1 MFRSNDYICKYHRS
15 MLRLLLNNK
24 LFLIAFENFPH
35 LSNNVHGNSSRKNMN
50 FKSFLSFCNFNDL
63 QILYA
68 KMQKNF
74 IALNRNENS
83 IYLPRRLCKVSE
95 CASKIIS
102 ECYLFFCFD
111 RFMREHTFRIVCVCV
126 CCATIQV
133 HNFLLIPL
141 E

>member
-1 MFRSNDYICKYHRS
+1 MSKIASHKCFDAQFLFSVIDAFAVDIFFFIMMSLFNNVTFFHRMFRSNDYICKYHRS

-83 IYLPRRLCKVSE
+83 I
-95 CASKIIS
+95 
-102 ECYLFFCFD
+102 
-111 RFMREHTFRIVCVCV
+111 
-126 CCATIQV
+126 
-133 HNFLLIPL
+133 
-141 E
+141 